1 MKKEHIKP
9 SDEFRDDVERA
20 LKLSSQKEMRD
31 ALIKVCEK
39 YGHFWARE
47 IHLGGLIIKDEE
59 DHKETNVQSTGG
71 KIGAAAE
78 LGTTPI
84 GIGAGIKLNN
94 GALNQNLFSNSKK
107 NSIVVGGCESIY
119 TDKGINSL

>member
-9 SDEFRDDVERA
+9 SDEFKDDVERA
-20 LKLSSQKEMRD
+20 LKLSGQKEMRD
-31 ALIKVCEK
+31 ALTKICEK

-71 KIGAAAE
+71 KIGAVVE
-78 LGTTPI
+78 L
-84 GIGAGIKLNN
+84 GIGAGIMQNN
-94 GALNQNLFSNSKK
+94 GVLNQNLSSNLKT
-107 NSIVVGGCESIY
+107 NSMVVGGCESIY
-119 TDKGINSL
+119 TDKGIKSL